1 MSVIGFSVL
10 LARYLLRVLGGDPQ
24 VAMQV
29 VQAIAH
35 NDLHQPVTVQA
46 GDRHSLLAA
55 IGSMQSHLK
64 TVISEVSTAA
74 QELSASSQHLNAT
87 SQQVS
92 LSSTEQ
98 SKAVMSVAAAM
109 EEVAIGIAHIS
120 DNAEDAHRLASESH
134 DRSVSGIQLAE
145 SASRQMAELQGTV
158 QASSEK
164 ISALQTNSELIR
176 NAAETI
182 RSIADQTNLLA
193 LNAAIEAARA
203 GEQGR
208 GFAVV
213 ADEVRKLA
221 ERTSSSTAQ
230 ISKMVSDI
238 QQQTSLAVDNMAAIQ
253 QQAGQSVSLTREA
266 GDTLAQILEGA
277 RSVVK
282 AISQYAEAERAR

>member
-1 MSVIGFSVL
+1 
-10 LARYLLRVLGGDPQ
+10 
-24 VAMQV
+24 
-29 VQAIAH
+29 
-35 NDLHQPVTVQA
+35 
-46 GDRHSLLAA
+46 
-55 IGSMQSHLK
+55 
-64 TVISEVSTAA
+64 
-74 QELSASSQHLNAT
+74 
-87 SQQVS
+87 
-92 LSSTEQ
+92 
-98 SKAVMSVAAAM
+98 MSVAAAM

-203 GEQGR
+203 GEAGR

-221 ERTSSSTAQ
+221 ERTSLSTGEIHSLVSEITGVTESVVAAMEQ
-230 ISKMVSDI
+230 VGAHTAAGEQQLASTMDTLQHIVEASEQVNDMVRGI
-238 QQQTSLAVDNMAAIQ
+238 AETNHQQSITSHDLVNRTVNVSEQLEASAHAVQLARGMIDDLLK
-253 QQAGQSVSLTREA
+253 QAEQMTRLARHFEA
-266 GDTLAQILEGA
+266 GG
-277 RSVVK
+277 
-282 AISQYAEAERAR
+282 